1 MLLIQLAELSM
12 FSNDPICLACRNKI
26 THVFM
31 LRDYVLKQQ
40 QQPQRMEHLELRKLS
55 NTK

>member
-40 QQPQRMEHLELRKLS
+40 QQPQRMEHLE
-55 NTK
+55 